1 MEEIAGLVTF
11 AGKITGKSLNWERS
25 PPYLDTLI
33 VDVGIFLLQEIPLRI
48 MSSNELTGSVRGAEN
63 YEKWKEKEAARIK
76 AAQELADK
84 EKVPSGSHYS

>member
-48 MSSNELTGSVRGAEN
+48 MSSMSL
-63 YEKWKEKEAARIK
+63 
-76 AAQELADK
+76 QD
-84 EKVPSGSHYS
+84 P